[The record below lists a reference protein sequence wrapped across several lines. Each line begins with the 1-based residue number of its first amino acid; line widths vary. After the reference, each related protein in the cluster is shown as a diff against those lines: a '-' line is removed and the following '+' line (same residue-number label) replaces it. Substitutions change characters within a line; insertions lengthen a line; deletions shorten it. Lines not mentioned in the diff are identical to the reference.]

1 MFKRAIM
8 KTTRMNYTKNTATP
22 TRLGAGKQNSSAQP
36 RQIQPMLRQLLIVAA
51 RAGNAHDITAL
62 LAKGGTDDG
71 AALRAAC
78 VAGSVPCVRA
88 LCSRISYA
96 PALNDYAGYMGCP
109 YHAVVKMAIRTG
121 DIEFLGWIVDEV
133 IIPRWQPGYGAMTDV
148 SDFISVGQ
156 YRVAEFF
163 LGHGGY
169 ENGHMVPGKCGK
181 RAKEDDVS
189 RLKVAVFDDSLPQ
202 AERDGALRCLALLSA
217 GGREF
222 STSKY
227 LLAALADLKRRQNTT
242 AQATT
247 SPLGSA
253 TPRQTWVARLASW
266 VL

>member
-109 YHAVVKMAIRTG
+109 YHVVVKLAIRIG
-121 DIEFLGWIVDEV
+121 DIDFLSWIVDEV
-133 IIPRWQPGYGAMTDV
+133 IIPHWETGFGAMCEV
-148 SDFISVGQ
+148 SDFVLAGQ

-163 LGHGGY
+163 LSHGGY
-169 ENGHMVPGKCGK
+169 ENGHVIPGKCGN
-181 RAKEDDVS
+181 RAKEDDIS
-189 RLKVAVFDDSLPQ
+189 RLKVAVFDESLPQ
-202 AERDGALRCLALLSA
+202 SERDGALRCLTLLCA

-227 LLAALADLKRRQNTT
+227 LLSALVDLKRRQEAMSLVPEAPT
-242 AQATT
+242 ANQTK
-247 SPLGSA
+247 
-253 TPRQTWVARLASW
+253 RQSWLARLTSW
-266 VL
+266 VM